1 MKPRASVEHLII
13 DLHQR
18 FIRRTGLFLLL
29 AGALGSGTA
38 VILHLL
44 QAEPARLDLVMSC
57 GLSAFLLLLFLFA
70 LARPAS
76 FYAVMW
82 TGFIG
87 VLLAIAIPAWVYP
100 YIALTHSGTTLVQIL
115 PPMSAGLMP
124 AILTMVVF
132 LRPKQVFVTA
142 AIAWV
147 LVAGPILGY
156 LAAHPEEMHT
166 ARGMDL
172 VVMLGPVMLIVL
184 IYIPF
189 HQGLDQW
196 VSNLQAERAKMQK
209 LAERDG
215 LTGLYN
221 RRASENLLANLVAE
235 PDTSDALILF
245 DIDHFKKVNDTFG
258 HPAGDEV
265 LRQVARRCEALL
277 RRDDVFAR
285 WGGEEFLLL
294 VRGARG
300 GNITQIAETMR
311 TAIAAT
317 PIDPVGTV
325 TASFG
330 VALFKPMD
338 TLATW
343 VKRADEA
350 LYAAKGGGRN
360 RVVAQ

>member
-1 MKPRASVEHLII
+1 MII
-13 DLHQR
+13 DPHQR

-29 AGALGSGTA
+29 AGALGSGIA
-38 VILHLL
+38 LVLHRM
-44 QAEPARLDLVMSC
+44 QAHPQTMDLV
-57 GLSAFLLLLFLFA
+57 LSTSLCAFLTVLFMIAWLK
-70 LARPAS
+70 PS
-76 FYAVMW
+76 TFYPVLW
-82 TGFIG
+82 TSFIG
-87 VLLAIAIPAWVYP
+87 GLVMIALPAWIYP
-100 YIALTHSGTTLVQIL
+100 YIALTHSGVTLVQIL

-124 AILTMVVF
+124 LILTMVVF
-132 LRPKQVFVTA
+132 LRPKQVLVTA
-142 AIAWV
+142 SIAWV
-147 LVAGPILGY
+147 LVAGPILAY
-156 LAAHPEEMHT
+156 LFAHPEELHT

-172 VVMLGPVMLIVL
+172 VVLLGPIMLIVL

-189 HQGLDQW
+189 HQGLEQF
-196 VSNLQAERAKMQK
+196 VTNLQSERAKMQS

-221 RRASENLLANLVAE
+221 RRASEHLLTNLVAA
-235 PDTSDALILF
+235 PDTNDALILF
-245 DIDHFKKVNDTFG
+245 DIDHFKRVNDTFG

-265 LRQVARRCEALL
+265 LRQVARRCEALV

-300 GNITQIAETMR
+300 DRIVQIADAMR
-311 TAIAAT
+311 MAISAT

-330 VALFKPMD
+330 VALFRPMD

-343 VKRADEA
+343 LQRSDEA
-350 LYAAKGGGRN
+350 LYAAKAEGRN
-360 RVVAQ
+360 RVVARD